1 MKILAII
8 AVVLVL
14 LYVGYRFLLPA
25 AFVAVGR
32 GAVSE
37 ETVSVASVSL
47 DDFAVDESGERVD
60 ADPGM
65 KFVNLDLDV
74 DGTYS
79 DVDVYDFQL
88 VKEKAPR
95 LGSEENI
102 GDNFA
107 DKYFYWTAL
116 DEQGQPVELT
126 DYEAKPIRLRLAFH
140 VPQAAENG
148 YLFYWGEYFGPFDLG
163 S

>member
-1 MKILAII
+1 M
-8 AVVLVL
+8 
-14 LYVGYRFLLPA
+14 GYRFLLPA

-32 GAVSE
+32 GTVSE
-37 ETVSVASVSL
+37 ETVSVASVSV

-65 KFVNLDLDV
+65 KFVNLELNLDGTFADV
-74 DGTYS
+74 DI
-79 DVDVYDFQL
+79 YDFQL
-88 VKEKAPR
+88 VKEKGKS
-95 LGSEENI
+95 LGSEENV

-116 DEQGQPVELT
+116 DSQGQSIELT

-140 VPQAAENG
+140 VPEDAEKG
-148 YLFYWGEYFGPFDLG
+148 YLFYWGEYFGPFEFG